1 MSTERID
8 VEALLAAIDRMPD
21 IVNCASVHY
30 AEWCDAPA
38 RRGYEPDPTVVQW
51 VGEVRRARDSIA
63 SLHAEVIERRA
74 RDAAVAELVAA
85 ANALV
90 APPLRYRDATIE
102 VDCSDHSTA
111 MQVVARVR
119 NALAAIQGAQP

>member
-38 RRGYEPDPTVVQW
+38 RRGYEPDPTVVRW

-63 SLHAEVIERRA
+63 SILAEVIERRA
-74 RDAAVAELVAA
+74 RDAAVAELVEAVKK
-85 ANALV
+85 AL
-90 APPLRYRDATIE
+90 TH
-102 VDCSDHSTA
+102 SD
-111 MQVVARVR
+111 RVR
-119 NALAAIQGAQP
+119 DERHFGLRDKPTQAHYNRIVAALAAIQGSQP